1 MQTEPL
7 ATHAP
12 QSVAHHGATNVTT
25 DHEAQTMC
33 DRLRQPRKLDLFGA
47 RSSAIATYGAEQR
60 RADQALRAAIAA
72 AW

>member
-25 DHEAQTMC
+25 DHEAQPMC
-33 DRLRQPRKLDLFGA
+33 GWLRQPRQFDLFGA
-47 RSSAIATYGAEQR
+47 RPSALATHGTELRSAN
-60 RADQALRAAIAA
+60 QALRAAKAA